1 MLAGIEVGRERG
13 RQSSITTS
21 ICVTFATVS
30 LRSIFVCTAYTNPEK
45 LDISKQAIPLVD
57 RIEALFGMCIVEST
71 IERDDGM
78 PDWTFKHFN
87 LSAYTFLFE
96 MQIPIGDRS
105 YCSKQLDTFRLQQLC
120 NH

>member
-13 RQSSITTS
+13 EAEFYHHFNLCNICYGISSIDIRMHGIHKPRETWYIETS
-21 ICVTFATVS
+21 
-30 LRSIFVCTAYTNPEK
+30 NP
-45 LDISKQAIPLVD
+45 ISWPNGGS
-57 RIEALFGMCIVEST
+57 FGMCIVEST